1 MRCIGLYITE
11 SIHGVIHTK
20 TLENVTIWL
29 SSFTEAYVMA
39 WNKQTKLQYFF
50 FIFSIKILKKEINKI
65 VCLTQRA
72 NELVHAYSSNLAY
85 FDFQISNEPSELS
98 YVYTDVRWSL

>member
-50 FIFSIKILKKEINKI
+50 FYIFDKNFEEGNK
-65 VCLTQRA
+65 
-72 NELVHAYSSNLAY
+72 
-85 FDFQISNEPSELS
+85 
-98 YVYTDVRWSL
+98 

>member
-1 MRCIGLYITE
+1 M
-11 SIHGVIHTK
+11 
-20 TLENVTIWL
+20 
-29 SSFTEAYVMA
+29 
-39 WNKQTKLQYFF
+39 
-50 FIFSIKILKKEINKI
+50 NKI